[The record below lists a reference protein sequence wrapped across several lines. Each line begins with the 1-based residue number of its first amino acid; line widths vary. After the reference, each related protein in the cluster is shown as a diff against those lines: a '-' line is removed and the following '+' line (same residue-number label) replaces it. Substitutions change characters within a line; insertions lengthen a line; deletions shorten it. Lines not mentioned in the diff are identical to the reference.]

1 MSSTYTDCMT
11 QEMRAFPKGI
21 SREERAALFCISAKI
36 CSGKF
41 TDRAEAAKFCQEHP
55 GEKKAPGVKRGQA
68 CFAKVDEIFDCLTAK
83 GVVSKE
89 TLSDCM
95 CGKPKVSKATKA
107 QQMWEAMPPEQKEA
121 LQMMAMMGQEYGS
134 NTFSTESKNPMAKN

>member
-1 MSSTYTDCMT
+1 MSDYTECMT

-21 SREERAALFCISAKI
+21 TREERGALFCVSAKI

-41 TDRAEAAKFCQEHP
+41 ADRAEAAKFCQEHP
-55 GEKKAPGVKRGQA
+55 AEKKAPGGKRRGQA
-68 CFAKVDEIFDCLTAK
+68 CIDSVDAVFTCLTAK
-83 GVVSKE
+83 GQVSKE
-89 TLSDCM
+89 TLTDCM

-121 LQMMAMMGQEYGS
+121 LQMMAVMGQEYGS
-134 NTFSTESKNPMAKN
+134 NTFSTESKNPMAK